1 MSIANEILRLQ
12 NAKSA
17 LATSIGNKGVT
28 VPAST
33 KLDGYSALV
42 DQIQTGGG
50 GGEGWQR
57 PSNWPDYSKIP
68 MSSIGTDELYMTCD
82 CRPAIAGYEPKV
94 VNFWATAPS
103 GYTVERGY
111 IGGNGFVAVASAS
124 FNSNVEAKQILPTDE
139 GDFVVYRVTS
149 TGNITTFEL
158 RAWAY
163 YIGKQPLP
171 VDSMP
176 CVEVYGKLENAT
188 SFSLS
193 TKYLESVILS
203 LKAVTSLSGA
213 FLTCYKLVNVDTS
226 LWDTSNVTNMVNV
239 FNTCSALTK
248 IDVSTWDT
256 SKVTNMQNMFSSCT
270 SLRRIIGL
278 NELDTSKVENMVGTL
293 GGLKCIIDF
302 DISKW
307 DFSSLTN
314 NTSMLFSNF
323 RMLNRKIEFD
333 ESLSIMDAQMMNS
346 SMPLCTAYIFHSVTP
361 PAMAN
366 VNALGTINSDAKI
379 YVPDESVNAYKTA
392 SNWSTYASYI
402 YPLSE
407 YVEP

>member
-1 MSIANEILRLQ
+1 MIYV
-12 NAKSA
+12 
-17 LATSIGNKGVT
+17 GNKRYG
-28 VPAST
+28 
-33 KLDGYSALV
+33 LY
-42 DQIQTGGG
+42 GGSKKHNDD
-50 GGEGWQR
+50 EWVR
-57 PSNWPDYSKIP
+57 PSNWPDYTKIP

-82 CRPAIAGYEPKV
+82 CRPAIAGYEPKG
-94 VNFWATAPS
+94 VNFKAIAS
-103 GYTVERGY
+103 DGYTVERGY
-111 IGGNGFVAVASAS
+111 IGENGFVAVASTS

-149 TGNITTFEL
+149 TGNIITFEL
-158 RAWAY
+158 RFWGN
-163 YIGKQPLP
+163 YIGNQSLP

-176 CVEVYGKLENAT
+176 CVEVYGKLENAI
-188 SFSLS
+188 SFVLA

-203 LKAVTSLSGA
+203 LKAVTSLSSA
-213 FLTCYKLVNVDTS
+213 FITCHKLVNVDTS
-226 LWDTSNVTNMVNV
+226 LWDTSHVTNMMNA
-239 FNTCSALTK
+239 FNTCTALTK
-248 IDVSTWDT
+248 LDVSTWDT
-256 SKVTNMQNMFSSCT
+256 SNVTNMQNTFGSCL

-293 GGLKCIIDF
+293 GGLKCIIDL

-314 NTSMLFSNF
+314 NNSMLFSNY
-323 RMLNRKIEFD
+323 RMPNRKIEFD
-333 ESLSIMDAQMMNS
+333 ESLSIMSAQMMNS

-366 VNALGTINSDAKI
+366 VNALGTINSEAKI

-392 SNWSTYASYI
+392 TNWSTYASYI